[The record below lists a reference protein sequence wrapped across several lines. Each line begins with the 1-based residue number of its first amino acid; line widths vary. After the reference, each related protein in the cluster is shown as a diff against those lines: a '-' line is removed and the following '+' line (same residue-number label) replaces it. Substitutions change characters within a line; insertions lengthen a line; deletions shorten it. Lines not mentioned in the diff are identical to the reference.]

1 MLELYWTVVRNF
13 PFKLNSAF
21 NHAGR
26 CYFLLVG
33 SDVTTTSFLDDVIEL
48 ETATTEVGNV
58 TDDVIEIDHGR
69 NERHVMNS

>member
-1 MLELYWTVVRNF
+1 MVRNF

-21 NHAGR
+21 NHAAR

-33 SDVTTTSFLDDVIEL
+33 SDVTTTSFFDDVIEL

-58 TDDVIEIDHGR
+58 TDDVIEIDNGR